1 MTKSAKDIAQDMA
14 DALNT
19 KSNFAT
25 GFIQGAIAFPVDI
38 GYLAYDFLDTDNRS
52 SNQNDTE
59 RMIRLIKSGL
69 ASKESLS
76 KIAQMVAD
84 DFLKKVDLERVKVIV
99 EKGSGKFLGRFISNQ
114 LLGVNLGMVIS
125 ERFVVQYAAGLSLTS
140 VLTVGAMNSRAIH
153 TSRDLRARNPQLYDR
168 LRRMGNLD
176 LLYFLVEKRTRPF
189 EDAIAV
195 WHRSRS
201 EFDRITELFFQKVA
215 K

>member
-52 SNQNDTE
+52 ANQNDTE

-168 LRRMGNLD
+168 LR
-176 LLYFLVEKRTRPF
+176 
-189 EDAIAV
+189 
-195 WHRSRS
+195 
-201 EFDRITELFFQKVA
+201 
-215 K
+215 